1 MPPAHG
7 CLRVQSTQGRD
18 KWAVRQQ
25 PWRWRA
31 VFRSWM
37 GPLAANSAA
46 RLFWLTNQRRHNATG
61 CHPNVRPQDPQTDHG
76 QVLRQKRATAGW
88 SVSHEMSRSQPAR
101 GNGNCWRGM
110 RIRFCWNDSK
120 CTDQPNVGGRKSRD
134 PQRRSKRNL
143 ARVDPSSAGHHDR
156 PAKKCRPA
164 PIAPCASRGCQS
176 PSSHFPCR
184 QLPRQFRSSGP
195 QPGGIASSGAPM
207 KPSWGFV
214 TRGGL
219 AKFKKRWFATTAI
232 LVCPRGQGVVGLG

>member
-1 MPPAHG
+1 MPPAYG

-37 GPLAANSAA
+37 VPLAANSAA

-120 CTDQPNVGGRKSRD
+120 CTDQPNAGGQTSRD
-134 PQRRSKRNL
+134 PQCRSKRNL

-156 PAKKCRPA
+156 PTKMPSRTHRAMCKSRLPKSKFAFPMP
-164 PIAPCASRGCQS
+164 PIA
-176 PSSHFPCR
+176 
-184 QLPRQFRSSGP
+184 
-195 QPGGIASSGAPM
+195 
-207 KPSWGFV
+207 
-214 TRGGL
+214 
-219 AKFKKRWFATTAI
+219 TAI
-232 LVCPRGQGVVGLG
+232 SKFWTAARQDCVQRWPVEAELGVRHPWWAGQIQEEVACDHCHPCVPERARAGWVG